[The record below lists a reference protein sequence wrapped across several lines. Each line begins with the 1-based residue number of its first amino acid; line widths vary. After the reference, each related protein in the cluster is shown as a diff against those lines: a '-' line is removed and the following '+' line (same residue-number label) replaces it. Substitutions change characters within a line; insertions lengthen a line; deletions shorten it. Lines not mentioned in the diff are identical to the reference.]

1 MASNV
6 NQSSWSASN
15 NQARYLERPMQYSQ
29 YPPQEPFQPIIDGTN
44 TQNHFFYPLGMSPQH
59 HFHGCHV
66 FQVQGNM
73 TLPSMP
79 SMPSLLPAR
88 MIQSSAGGMPPVYH
102 SPAEAGPRRFEP
114 EAHVTSTIPPVQR
127 SDDVRL
133 RNGEALQVQ
142 PKPQAKDQP
151 AGDGS
156 QPTQHAW
163 DENPRQPGRG
173 SITGDSIH
181 SSLQPVNSAGLRILS
196 PWQQAEIDEY
206 LKVVGYYG
214 NPKYPALPSNT
225 KPRVSNT
232 NPVWNNTV
240 GNVQPEPKP
249 LIPYTTPANIK
260 LLRPSP
266 SHSVRPI
273 ALRRGN
279 KQPENVAVVTEKDYW
294 LPDVC
299 DKTVKRC
306 TGDDDVYDATPKAVL
321 RHAATSKILPTLHA
335 SANPKGTASKQN
347 SIPEH
352 SVRQPQK
359 EHHSR
364 SIGDS
369 MVRARNLQNEEWAAL
384 FRRADPSADVDGS
397 VPGGTSKSSDLLMQP
412 IPVLKAEQILAPSAV
427 RDGAAKA
434 SVFEPNATAN
444 QHMSMPEKKR
454 EPANASG
461 APFPGPAVF
470 PSRESLNRLF
480 AAPKT
485 PPGLKPS
492 GMSDTLLRQYILG
505 TQARDVAAT
514 KEIAALTEILKTT
527 EVALRAAHVEHAAA
541 LAQKEAHFDYC
552 TRQID
557 ETLLNV
563 DGRSEDALTAQL
575 VRSLLSALKENAQLG
590 GRVPDPF
597 AADDGAKTSRTQLL
611 IEQLTKQLRLA
622 NRELS
627 VSNDRYEL
635 LRQRF
640 DDQAAEVEERMAEI
654 EEVQQSKF
662 SCFVERSAD
671 FFTEKRQV
679 IEETQKQL
687 KEERH
692 AFEEVMAALQRE
704 RGAHEDARLQTNMAE
719 VARLAAVAETDEV
732 KARCLKA
739 ENLAAMIRKDY
750 DDKCVEKKEISW
762 DLQTAKD
769 ELLAHHEEAG
779 RMVCQFEGEL
789 ASTRAAL
796 ADARKDLRV
805 AHEYIR
811 KQKVE
816 DAELHRTALT
826 ELTKKD
832 TLIEELAE
840 KAIDSDD
847 EPSDMPE
854 KTKALRRHLRK
865 VDSKLPHTCIP
876 PVELLTSSFV
886 RASSLKDRS
895 ASDADAEWSPTI
907 DQAKH
912 VSPSTL
918 DQVKHVRPLVSLVD
932 SEESKQ
938 AI

>member
-1 MASNV
+1 MFDSFHILSTITTQHNCHSAHLPLSTIATYSPAMASNV

-44 TQNHFFYPLGMSPQH
+44 TQNHSFHPLGMSPQH

-114 EAHVTSTIPPVQR
+114 EAHVTSTIPPIQR

-156 QPTQHAW
+156 QPAQHAW
-163 DENPRQPGRG
+163 DEKPRQPGRG
-173 SITGDSIH
+173 SITGGSIH

-214 NPKYPALPSNT
+214 NPKYPALPSNI

-249 LIPYTTPANIK
+249 LIPYMTPANIK

-279 KQPENVAVVTEKDYW
+279 KQPANVAVVTEKDYW

-299 DKTVKRC
+299 DKPVKRC
-306 TGDDDVYDATPKAVL
+306 TGDDD
-321 RHAATSKILPTLHA
+321 
-335 SANPKGTASKQN
+335 
-347 SIPEH
+347 
-352 SVRQPQK
+352 
-359 EHHSR
+359 
-364 SIGDS
+364 
-369 MVRARNLQNEEWAAL
+369 NEEWAAL
-384 FRRADPSADVDGS
+384 FRRAGPSADVDGS

-412 IPVLKAEQILAPSAV
+412 IPVLNAEQILAPSAV

-541 LAQKEAHFDYC
+541 LAQKEAHFDYY

>member
-44 TQNHFFYPLGMSPQH
+44 TQNHFFYPL
-59 HFHGCHV
+59 
-66 FQVQGNM
+66 VQGNM

-163 DENPRQPGRG
+163 DENPRQPGCG

-181 SSLQPVNSAGLRILS
+181 SSLQPVNSAGLRIIS

-214 NPKYPALPSNT
+214 NPKYPALPSNI

-541 LAQKEAHFDYC
+541 LAQKEAHFDYY

-671 FFTEKRQV
+671 FFTEKR
-679 IEETQKQL
+679 
-687 KEERH
+687 
-692 AFEEVMAALQRE
+692 
-704 RGAHEDARLQTNMAE
+704 QTNMAE